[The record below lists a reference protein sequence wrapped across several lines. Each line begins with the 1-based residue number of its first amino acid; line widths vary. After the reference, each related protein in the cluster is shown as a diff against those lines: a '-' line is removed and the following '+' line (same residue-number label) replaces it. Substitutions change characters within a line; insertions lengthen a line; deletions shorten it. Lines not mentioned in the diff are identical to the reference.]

1 MDSSQYLLRSLP
13 LSLPWLTGAKC
24 ITPVRLHQQVH
35 LAWLGLWKAMER
47 RLARAIVHVE
57 LNDFDGD
64 DDDDDD
70 DGDGDLTIFLLLHG
84 AREAS

>member
-1 MDSSQYLLRSLP
+1 
-13 LSLPWLTGAKC
+13 
-24 ITPVRLHQQVH
+24 
-35 LAWLGLWKAMER
+35 MER